1 MPAALRHLVLVLG
14 DQLNPDS
21 MAFEGFDA
29 DAAAQLAVF
38 LLGPGG
44 DWIQGQVIALDGG
57 FSAVRPM
64 VKGAG

>member
-29 DAAAQLAVF
+29 EDAAQLAAF
-38 LLGPGG
+38 LLDPSG